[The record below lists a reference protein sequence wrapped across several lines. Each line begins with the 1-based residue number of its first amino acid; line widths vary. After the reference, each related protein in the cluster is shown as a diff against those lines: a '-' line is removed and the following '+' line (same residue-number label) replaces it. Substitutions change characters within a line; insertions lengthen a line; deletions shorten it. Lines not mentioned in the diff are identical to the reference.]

1 MLVLPSVSRFPL
13 GLGCR
18 SLVSMDV
25 AAADPTGDIERPQ
38 RADWVIVG
46 DIVTMDAERTI
57 IAGGAVAVA
66 DDVIAAVGKADD
78 IRRQFPGAPERG
90 SADSLVVPGFV
101 NAHQHLTADRLV
113 ASAIPD
119 DLPPGAAIFEWIVPV
134 HEHVTGDDDELAAT
148 LGLMEAVT
156 NGITTTIDAGT
167 VAHPDRVA
175 QAMAAVGVRGA
186 IGRWGSDADGLP
198 QSAPPDEVI
207 DAQRDLIERYPRGGL
222 VEASVMLVG
231 HDLMS
236 DDLVTAASHL
246 ARSTGRRLSFH
257 LSPTPDDAA
266 SYLER
271 TGNRPL
277 VHLDRLGVLG
287 PHVLVG
293 HAVHIDDT
301 ELDTLV
307 RTGTAVASCPWA
319 YLRLGQG
326 LTERFAHL
334 DLWRRGGRLALGCD
348 TENASDAVDG
358 LRAAALFAGLAKDTA
373 ADPTAFGAHHAF
385 ELLTIAGAEAV
396 GMADRI
402 GSLEAGKAADIVVID
417 RSGLQWQ
424 PPSPDPILQ
433 LVWAGGGRSVT
444 DVLVNGRLIVADGRC
459 TTVDAESRQSEA
471 RQAAQRLID
480 RSNIHP
486 RSHWPM
492 R

>member
-1 MLVLPSVSRFPL
+1 MS
-13 GLGCR
+13 
-18 SLVSMDV
+18 
-25 AAADPTGDIERPQ
+25 A
-38 RADWVIVG
+38 ADWVITG

-57 IAGGAVAVA
+57 ITDGAMAVA
-66 DDVIAAVGKADD
+66 DGKIATVGKAVDV
-78 IRRQFPGAPERG
+78 REQCPGAPERG
-90 SADSLVVPGFV
+90 SAGSLVVPGFV

-148 LGLMEAVT
+148 LGLMEAAA

-186 IGRWGSDADGLP
+186 VGRWGSDADGLP
-198 QSAPPDEVI
+198 QSASAPEVV
-207 DAQRDLIERYPRGGL
+207 DAQRDLIERYPPGGL
-222 VEASVMLVG
+222 VEASVTLVG

-236 DDLVTAASHL
+236 DDLVTAAADL

-257 LSPTPDDAA
+257 LSPTPDDATR
-266 SYLER
+266 YLER
-271 TGNRPL
+271 TGHRPL

-287 PHVLVG
+287 PNVLMG
-293 HAVHIDDT
+293 HAVHIDDA
-301 ELDTLV
+301 EVEVLV
-307 RTGTAVASCPWA
+307 RTGAAVASCPWA

-326 LTERFAHL
+326 MTQRFAHL
-334 DLWRRGGRLALGCD
+334 DVWRQGGRLALGCD
-348 TENASDAVDG
+348 TENAGDAVDG
-358 LRAAALFAGLAKDTA
+358 LRAAALFAGLAKDTT
-373 ADPTAFGAHHAF
+373 ADPTEFGAHHAF

-402 GSLEAGKAADIVVID
+402 GSLETSKAADVVVID
-417 RSGLQWQ
+417 RSGLEWL

-444 DVLVNGRLIVADGRC
+444 DVFVDGRLVVDGGRC
-459 TTVDAESRQSEA
+459 ATVDPDSLRTEA
-471 RQAAQRLID
+471 REAAQRLVD
-480 RSNIHP
+480 RSGIRP
-486 RSHWPM
+486 RSRWPL

>member
-1 MLVLPSVSRFPL
+1 M
-13 GLGCR
+13 
-18 SLVSMDV
+18 
-25 AAADPTGDIERPQ
+25 AT
-38 RADWVIVG
+38 ADWVITG
-46 DIVTMDAERTI
+46 DIVTMDAERSI
-57 IAGGAVAVA
+57 ITGGAVAVA
-66 DDVIAAVGKADD
+66 DGKIAAVGKADD
-78 IRRQFPGAPERG
+78 IRAQYPDAPERG

-148 LGLMEAVT
+148 LGLMEAAA

-175 QAMAAVGVRGA
+175 QAMEAVGVRGA

-198 QSAPPDEVI
+198 QSAPAPEVV
-207 DAQRDLIERYPRGGL
+207 DAQRDLIERYPPGRL
-222 VEASVMLVG
+222 VEASVTLVG

-236 DDLVTAASHL
+236 DDLVTATADL
-246 ARSTGRRLSFH
+246 ARLTRRRLSFH

-266 SYLER
+266 RYLER
-271 TGNRPL
+271 TGHRPL
-277 VHLDRLGVLG
+277 IHLDRLGVLG
-287 PHVLVG
+287 SNVLVG
-293 HAVHIDDT
+293 HAVHIDGD
-301 ELDTLV
+301 ELGALL

-326 LTERFAHL
+326 MTERFAHL
-334 DLWRRGGRLALGCD
+334 ELWRRGGRLALGCD
-348 TENASDAVDG
+348 TENAGDAVDG

-373 ADPTAFGAHHAF
+373 ADPTGFGAHHAF

-417 RSGLQWQ
+417 RSGIQWL

-444 DVLVNGRLIVADGRC
+444 DVLVDGRLVVDGGRC
-459 TTVDAESRQSEA
+459 TTVDADSLRSEA
-471 RQAAQRLID
+471 RQAAQRLVD
-480 RSNIHP
+480 RAGISP
-486 RSHWPM
+486 RSRWPL

>member
-1 MLVLPSVSRFPL
+1 M
-13 GLGCR
+13 
-18 SLVSMDV
+18 
-25 AAADPTGDIERPQ
+25 AT
-38 RADWVIVG
+38 ADWVITG

-57 IAGGAVAVA
+57 ITGGAVAVV
-66 DDVIAAVGKADD
+66 DGKIAAVGKADD
-78 IRRQFPGAPERG
+78 IRAQHPDAPERG
-90 SADSLVVPGFV
+90 STDSLVVPGFV

-134 HEHVTGDDDELAAT
+134 HEHVNGGDDELAAT
-148 LGLMEAVT
+148 LGLMEAAV

-175 QAMAAVGVRGA
+175 RAMATVGVRGA

-198 QSAPPDEVI
+198 QSAPALEVV
-207 DAQRDLIERYPRGGL
+207 DAQRDLIERYPPGGL
-222 VEASVMLVG
+222 VEASVTLVG

-236 DDLVTAASHL
+236 DDLVMAASDL
-246 ARSTGRRLSFH
+246 ARSTERRLSFH
-257 LSPTPDDAA
+257 ISPTPDDAA
-266 SYLER
+266 RYLER
-271 TGNRPL
+271 TGHPPL

-287 PHVLVG
+287 PNVLVG
-293 HAVHIDDT
+293 HAVHVNDAEVDA
-301 ELDTLV
+301 LV
-307 RTGTAVASCPWA
+307 RTGSAVASCPWA

-326 LTERFAHL
+326 MTERFSHL

-348 TENASDAVDG
+348 TENAGDAVDG

-373 ADPTAFGAHHAF
+373 ADPTEFGAHHAF

-402 GSLEAGKAADIVVID
+402 GSLEADKAADVVVID
-417 RSGLQWQ
+417 RSGIQWL

-444 DVLVNGRLIVADGRC
+444 DVLVDGRLVVADGRC
-459 TTVDAESRQSEA
+459 ATVDADSLRTEA
-471 RQAAQRLID
+471 REAAQRLID
-480 RSNIHP
+480 RSGIRP
-486 RSHWPM
+486 RSRWPL

>member
-1 MLVLPSVSRFPL
+1 M
-13 GLGCR
+13 G
-18 SLVSMDV
+18 V
-25 AAADPTGDIERPQ
+25 AT
-38 RADWVIVG
+38 ADWVITG

-57 IAGGAVAVA
+57 VADGAVAVTGNA
-66 DDVIAAVGKADD
+66 IAAVGKADD
-78 IRRQFPGAPERG
+78 IRRQFPDSPERG
-90 SADSLVVPGFV
+90 SPGSLVTPGFV

-134 HEHVTGDDDELAAT
+134 HNHVTGGDDELSAT
-148 LGLMEAVT
+148 LGLIEAAT
-156 NGITTTIDAGT
+156 NGITTVIDAGT

-198 QSAPPDEVI
+198 QSGPVDEVI
-207 DAQRDLIERYPRGGL
+207 EAQRDLLKKYPPGGL
-222 VEASVMLVG
+222 VEASVTLVG

-236 DDLVTAASHL
+236 DDLLTTAADL
-246 ARSTGRRLSFH
+246 ARTTGSRLSFH
-257 LSPTPDDAA
+257 LSPTPDDAN

-271 TGNRPL
+271 TGLRPL

-287 PHVLVG
+287 PNVLVG
-293 HAVHIDDT
+293 HAVHIDDA
-301 ELDTLV
+301 ELETLV

-334 DLWRRGGRLALGCD
+334 DLWRRGGRMALGCD
-348 TENASDAVDG
+348 TENAGDAIDG
-358 LRAAALFAGLAKDTA
+358 LRAAALFAGLAKDTS
-373 ADPTAFGAHHAF
+373 ADPTEFGAHHAF
-385 ELLTIAGAEAV
+385 EMLTIAGAEAV

-402 GSLEAGKAADIVVID
+402 GSLEAGKTADIVVID
-417 RSGLQWQ
+417 RSGIQWQ

-433 LVWAGGGRSVT
+433 LVWAGGGRSVA
-444 DVLVNGRLIVADGRC
+444 DVLIDGRLVVADGRC
-459 TTVDAESRQSEA
+459 TTVDVDLLQAEA
-471 RQAAQRLID
+471 RLAARSLIE
-480 RSNIHP
+480 RSGIQP
-486 RSHWPM
+486 RSLWPL

>member
-1 MLVLPSVSRFPL
+1 MI
-13 GLGCR
+13 
-18 SLVSMDV
+18 
-25 AAADPTGDIERPQ
+25 T
-38 RADWVIVG
+38 G
-46 DIVTMDAERTI
+46 DIVTMDAERSI
-57 IAGGAVAVA
+57 VSGGAVAVA
-66 DDVIAAVGKADD
+66 DGKIAAVGKADD
-78 IRRQFPGAPERG
+78 IRARYPGAPERG

-119 DLPPGAAIFEWIVPV
+119 DLPPGAAIFDWIVPV
-134 HEHVTGDDDELAAT
+134 HNHVTGDDDELAAT
-148 LGLMEAVT
+148 LGLMEAAA

-198 QSAPPDEVI
+198 QSASPNEVI
-207 DAQRDLIERYPRGGL
+207 DAQRDLIERYPPGGL
-222 VEASVMLVG
+222 VEASVTLVG

-236 DDLVTAASHL
+236 DDLAMGAADL
-246 ARSTGRRLSFH
+246 GRSMGRRVSFH

-266 SYLER
+266 RYLER
-271 TGNRPL
+271 TGHRPL
-277 VHLDRLGVLG
+277 VHLDNLGVLG
-287 PHVLVG
+287 PNVLVG
-293 HAVHIDDT
+293 HAVH
-301 ELDTLV
+301 LDEAEVDALV

-326 LTERFAHL
+326 VTERFVHL

-348 TENASDAVDG
+348 TENAGDAVDG
-358 LRAAALFAGLAKDTA
+358 LRAAALFAGLAKDTS
-373 ADPTAFGAHHAF
+373 ADPTEFGAHHAF

-402 GSLEAGKAADIVVID
+402 GSLEADKAADIVVID
-417 RSGLQWQ
+417 RSGIQWL

-433 LVWAGGGRSVT
+433 LVWAGGGGLVSE
-444 DVLVNGRLIVADGRC
+444 VLVDGRFVVEGGRC
-459 TTVDAESRQSEA
+459 TTVDADSLRAEA
-471 RQAAQRLID
+471 REAAQRLID
-480 RSNIHP
+480 RSGIQP
-486 RSHWPM
+486 RSRWPM

>member
-1 MLVLPSVSRFPL
+1 M
-13 GLGCR
+13 G
-18 SLVSMDV
+18 
-25 AAADPTGDIERPQ
+25 T
-38 RADWVIVG
+38 ADWVITG
-46 DIVTMDAERTI
+46 DIVTMDADRTI
-57 IAGGAVAVA
+57 ISGGAVVVA
-66 DDVIAAVGKADD
+66 DGKIAAVGKADD
-78 IRRQFPGAPERG
+78 IKRQHPGAPERG
-90 SADSLVVPGFV
+90 SADALVVPGFV

-134 HEHVTGDDDELAAT
+134 HEHVTGDDDELSAT
-148 LGLMEAVT
+148 LGLVEAAA

-175 QAMAAVGVRGA
+175 QAMDAVGVRGA
-186 IGRWGSDADGLP
+186 VARWGSDADGLP
-198 QSAPPDEVI
+198 QSGPVNEVI
-207 DAQRDLIERYPRGGL
+207 DAQRDLIEQYPPGGL
-222 VEASVMLVG
+222 VEASVTLVG

-236 DDLVTAASHL
+236 DNLVMAAADL

-271 TGNRPL
+271 TGKRPL

-287 PHVLVG
+287 PNVLVG
-293 HAVHIDDT
+293 HAVHIDDA
-301 ELDTLV
+301 EVETLV

-334 DLWRRGGRLALGCD
+334 ELWRRGGRLALGCD
-348 TENASDAVDG
+348 TENAGDAVDG
-358 LRAAALFAGLAKDTA
+358 LRVAALFAGLAKDTA
-373 ADPTAFGAHHAF
+373 ADPTIFGAHHAF

-396 GMADRI
+396 GLADRI

-417 RSGLQWQ
+417 RSGIQWQ

-444 DVLVNGRLIVADGRC
+444 DVLVDGRLVIADGQC
-459 TTVDAESRQSEA
+459 TTVDADSLQSEA
-471 RQAAQRLID
+471 RQAAQSLIE
-480 RSNIHP
+480 RSGIRP

>member
-1 MLVLPSVSRFPL
+1 
-13 GLGCR
+13 
-18 SLVSMDV
+18 
-25 AAADPTGDIERPQ
+25 
-38 RADWVIVG
+38 VITG
-46 DIVTMDAERTI
+46 DIVTMNAERAI
-57 IAGGAVAVA
+57 ISDGAVAVA
-66 DDVIAAVGKADD
+66 DGEIAAVGKADD
-78 IRRQFPGAPERG
+78 IRAQYPGAPKRG
-90 SADSLVVPGFV
+90 SARSLVVPGFV

-119 DLPPGAAIFEWIVPV
+119 DLPPGEAIFEWIVPV
-134 HEHVTGDDDELAAT
+134 HEHVTGDDDEMAAT
-148 LGLMEAVT
+148 LGLVEAVA

-198 QSAPPDEVI
+198 QSAPPNEVV
-207 DAQRDLIERYPRGGL
+207 DAHRELIERYPPGGL
-222 VEASVMLVG
+222 VEASVTLVG

-236 DDLVTAASHL
+236 DELVGAAADL

-257 LSPTPDDAA
+257 LSPTPSDPA

-271 TGNRPL
+271 TGQRPL
-277 VHLDRLGVLG
+277 VHLDSLGVLG
-287 PHVLVG
+287 PNVLVG
-293 HAVHIDDT
+293 HAVHIDDA
-301 ELDTLV
+301 EVATLV

-334 DLWRRGGRLALGCD
+334 ELWRQGGRLALGCD
-348 TENASDAVDG
+348 TENAGDAVDG
-358 LRAAALFAGLAKDTA
+358 LRAAALFAGLAKDTSG
-373 ADPTAFGAHHAF
+373 DPTEFGAHQAF

-396 GMADRI
+396 GMDDRI

-417 RSGLQWQ
+417 RSGIQWQ
-424 PPSPDPILQ
+424 PPSADPILQ

-444 DVLVNGRLIVADGRC
+444 DVLVDGRLVVEGGRC
-459 TTVDAESRQSEA
+459 TTVDAESLSSEA
-471 RQAAQRLID
+471 RHAAKALIH
-480 RSNIHP
+480 RSGISP
-486 RSHWPM
+486 RSRWPM

>member
-1 MLVLPSVSRFPL
+1 
-13 GLGCR
+13 
-18 SLVSMDV
+18 
-25 AAADPTGDIERPQ
+25 
-38 RADWVIVG
+38 
-46 DIVTMDAERTI
+46 MDAERAI
-57 IAGGAVAVA
+57 ISGGAVAVA
-66 DDVIAAVGKADD
+66 DGKIAAVGKADD
-78 IRRQFPGAPERG
+78 IRARYPDAPERG

-134 HEHVTGDDDELAAT
+134 HEHVTGDDDELSAT
-148 LGLMEAVT
+148 LGLVEAAA
-156 NGITTTIDAGT
+156 NGITATIDAGT

-175 QAMAAVGVRGA
+175 HAMATVGVRGA
-186 IGRWGSDADGLP
+186 VARWGSDADGLP
-198 QSAPPDEVI
+198 QSGPVNEVI
-207 DAQRDLIERYPRGGL
+207 DAQRDLIERYPPGGL
-222 VEASVMLVG
+222 VEASVTLVG

-236 DDLVTAASHL
+236 DDLVTAAADL

-257 LSPTPDDAA
+257 LSPTPDDSA

-271 TGNRPL
+271 TGHRPL
-277 VHLDRLGVLG
+277 VHMDHLGVLG
-287 PHVLVG
+287 PNVLVG
-293 HAVHIDDT
+293 HAVHIDDA
-301 ELDTLV
+301 EVETLV

-334 DLWRRGGRLALGCD
+334 ELWRRGGRLALGCD
-348 TENASDAVDG
+348 TENAGDAIDG
-358 LRAAALFAGLAKDTA
+358 LRAAVLFAGLAKDTA
-373 ADPTAFGAHHAF
+373 ADPTEFGAHHAF
-385 ELLTIAGAEAV
+385 ELLTIAGAQAV
-396 GMADRI
+396 GMDDRI

-417 RSGLQWQ
+417 RSGIQWQ

-444 DVLVNGRLIVADGRC
+444 DVLVDGQLVVEDGRC
-459 TTVDAESRQSEA
+459 TTVDTYSLRTEA

-480 RSNIHP
+480 RSGIRP
-486 RSHWPM
+486 RSRWPL

>member
-1 MLVLPSVSRFPL
+1 
-13 GLGCR
+13 
-18 SLVSMDV
+18 MDV
-25 AAADPTGDIERPQ
+25 PA
-38 RADWVIVG
+38 ADWVITG
-46 DIVTMDAERTI
+46 DIVTMDTERTI
-57 IAGGAVAVA
+57 VMGGAVAVTGG
-66 DDVIAAVGKADD
+66 VIAAVGKAGD
-78 IRRQFPGAPERG
+78 IRGRYPDAPKRG
-90 SADSLVVPGFV
+90 SADSLVTPGFV

-134 HEHVTGDDDELAAT
+134 HEHVTSGDDELAAT

-198 QSAPPDEVI
+198 QSAPADKVI
-207 DAQRDLIERYPRGGL
+207 DAQRDLLERYPPGGL
-222 VEASVMLVG
+222 VEASVTLVG

-236 DDLVTAASHL
+236 DELVAAAADL

-257 LSPTPDDAA
+257 LSPTPDDADR
-266 SYLER
+266 YLER
-271 TGNRPL
+271 TGHRPL
-277 VHLDRLGVLG
+277 VHLDHLGVLG
-287 PHVLVG
+287 SHVLVG
-293 HAVHIDDT
+293 HAVHIDDAET
-301 ELDTLV
+301 DALV

-326 LTERFAHL
+326 LTEQFAHL

-348 TENASDAVDG
+348 TENAGDAIDG
-358 LRAAALFAGLAKDTA
+358 LRAAALFAGLAKDTS
-373 ADPTAFGAHHAF
+373 ADPTEFGAHHAF
-385 ELLTIAGAEAV
+385 ELLTIAGATAV
-396 GMADRI
+396 GMANRI

-417 RSGLQWQ
+417 RSGIQWQ

-444 DVLVNGRLIVADGRC
+444 DVLVDGRLVVDNGRC
-459 TTVDAESRQSEA
+459 TTVDADSLQSEA
-471 RQAAQRLID
+471 RQAARSLIE
-480 RSNIHP
+480 RSGIRP
-486 RSHWPM
+486 RSRWPM

>member
-1 MLVLPSVSRFPL
+1 MS
-13 GLGCR
+13 
-18 SLVSMDV
+18 
-25 AAADPTGDIERPQ
+25 T
-38 RADWVIVG
+38 ADWVITG
-46 DIVTMDAERTI
+46 DIVTMDAERAI
-57 IAGGAVAVA
+57 VSGGAVAVT
-66 DDVIAAVGKADD
+66 DGKIAAVGKADD
-78 IRRQFPGAPERG
+78 IRARYPGAPERG
-90 SADSLVVPGFV
+90 SADALVVPGFV

-134 HEHVTGDDDELAAT
+134 HEHVTGDDDELSAT
-148 LGLMEAVT
+148 LGLVEAAA

-175 QAMAAVGVRGA
+175 QAMDAVGVRGA
-186 IGRWGSDADGLP
+186 VARWGSDADGLP
-198 QSAPPDEVI
+198 QSGAVNEVI
-207 DAQRDLIERYPRGGL
+207 DAQRDLIERYPPGGL
-222 VEASVMLVG
+222 VEASVTLVG

-236 DDLVTAASHL
+236 DDLVVAAAEL

-257 LSPTPDDAA
+257 LSPTPNDAT

-271 TGNRPL
+271 TGHRPL
-277 VHLDRLGVLG
+277 VHMDHLGVLG
-287 PHVLVG
+287 PNVLVG
-293 HAVHIDDT
+293 HAVHVDDA
-301 ELDTLV
+301 EVETLV

-334 DLWRRGGRLALGCD
+334 ELWRQGGRLALGCD
-348 TENASDAVDG
+348 TENASDAIDG

-373 ADPTAFGAHHAF
+373 ADPTEFGAHHAF

-396 GMADRI
+396 GMADQI

-417 RSGLQWQ
+417 RSGIQWQ

-444 DVLVNGRLIVADGRC
+444 DVFVAGQLVIADGRC
-459 TTVDAESRQSEA
+459 TTVDTGSLRIEA
-471 RQAAQRLID
+471 RQAARSLIE
-480 RSNIHP
+480 RSGIHP
-486 RSHWPM
+486 RSRWPM

>member
-1 MLVLPSVSRFPL
+1 MS
-13 GLGCR
+13 
-18 SLVSMDV
+18 
-25 AAADPTGDIERPQ
+25 A
-38 RADWVIVG
+38 ADWVITG
-46 DIVTMDAERTI
+46 DIVTMDAERAI
-57 IAGGAVAVA
+57 ITGGAVAVA
-66 DDVIAAVGKADD
+66 DGKIAAVGKADD
-78 IRRQFPGAPERG
+78 IRARYPDTPERG

-119 DLPPGAAIFEWIVPV
+119 DLPPGAAIFEWVVPV

-148 LGLMEAVT
+148 LGLIEAAA
-156 NGITTTIDAGT
+156 NGTTTTIDAGT

-186 IGRWGSDADGLP
+186 IGRWGSDAGGLP
-198 QSAPPDEVI
+198 QSASAREVI
-207 DAQRDLIERYPRGGL
+207 DAQRDLIERYPPGGL
-222 VEASVMLVG
+222 VEASVTLVG
-231 HDLMS
+231 HNLMS
-236 DDLVTAASHL
+236 DDLAVAAADL

-266 SYLER
+266 RYLER
-271 TGNRPL
+271 TGHRPL

-287 PHVLVG
+287 STVLVG
-293 HAVHIDDT
+293 HAVHIDDD
-301 ELDTLV
+301 ELEALV

-326 LTERFAHL
+326 VTERFAHL
-334 DLWRRGGRLALGCD
+334 DMWRRGGRLALGCD
-348 TENASDAVDG
+348 TENAGDAVDG

-373 ADPTAFGAHHAF
+373 ADPTEFGAHHAF

-402 GSLEAGKAADIVVID
+402 GSLEPGKAADIVVID
-417 RSGLQWQ
+417 RTAPQWQ

-433 LVWAGGGRSVT
+433 LVWAGSGRSVT
-444 DVLVNGRLIVADGRC
+444 EVLVDGRLVIADGHC
-459 TTVDAESRQSEA
+459 ATVDTDSLRTEA
-471 RQAAQRLID
+471 RQAAQRLIG
-480 RSNIHP
+480 RSGIGP
-486 RSHWPM
+486 RSRWPL

>member
-1 MLVLPSVSRFPL
+1 MS
-13 GLGCR
+13 
-18 SLVSMDV
+18 
-25 AAADPTGDIERPQ
+25 A
-38 RADWVIVG
+38 ADWVITG
-46 DIVTMDAERTI
+46 DIVTMDADRAI
-57 IAGGAVAVA
+57 ISGGAVAVA
-66 DDVIAAVGKADD
+66 DGKIAAVGKADD
-78 IRRQFPGAPERG
+78 IRAQYPGAPERG

-119 DLPPGAAIFEWIVPV
+119 NLPPGAAIFEWIVPV
-134 HEHVTGDDDELAAT
+134 HEHVTGDDDELSAT
-148 LGLMEAVT
+148 LGLVEAAA
-156 NGITTTIDAGT
+156 NGITTTVDAGT

-186 IGRWGSDADGLP
+186 VARWGSDADGLP
-198 QSAPPDEVI
+198 QSGPVDEVI
-207 DAQRDLIERYPRGGL
+207 DAQRELIERYPPGGL
-222 VEASVMLVG
+222 VEASVTLVG

-236 DDLVTAASHL
+236 DDLMVAAADL

-257 LSPTPDDAA
+257 LSPTPDDPA

-271 TGNRPL
+271 TGQRPL

-287 PHVLVG
+287 SNVLVG
-293 HAVHIDDT
+293 HAVHIDDA
-301 ELDTLV
+301 EVETLV

-326 LTERFAHL
+326 LTQRFAHL
-334 DLWRRGGRLALGCD
+334 ELWRRGGRLALGCD
-348 TENASDAVDG
+348 TENAGDAIDG

-373 ADPTAFGAHHAF
+373 ADPTEFGAHHAF

-396 GMADRI
+396 GMADQI

-417 RSGLQWQ
+417 RSGIQWQ

-444 DVLVNGRLIVADGRC
+444 DVLVAGRLVIADGRC
-459 TTVDAESRQSEA
+459 TTVDTESLRTEA
-471 RQAAQRLID
+471 RQAAQYLIE
-480 RSNIHP
+480 RSGIRP
-486 RSHWPM
+486 RSRWPM

>member
-1 MLVLPSVSRFPL
+1 M
-13 GLGCR
+13 
-18 SLVSMDV
+18 
-25 AAADPTGDIERPQ
+25 AT
-38 RADWVIVG
+38 ADWVITG

-57 IAGGAVAVA
+57 VAGGAVAVTGNT
-66 DDVIAAVGKADD
+66 IAAVGKADD
-78 IRRQFPGAPERG
+78 IRQQFPDSPERG
-90 SADSLVVPGFV
+90 SPGSLVTPGFV

-148 LGLMEAVT
+148 LGLIEAVT

-198 QSAPPDEVI
+198 QSGPVDEVI
-207 DAQRDLIERYPRGGL
+207 DAQRDLLERYPPGGL
-222 VEASVMLVG
+222 VDASVTLVG

-236 DDLVTAASHL
+236 DDLVVAAADL
-246 ARSTGRRLSFH
+246 ARPTGRRLSFH
-257 LSPTPDDAA
+257 LSPTPNDAA

-271 TGNRPL
+271 TGHRPL

-287 PHVLVG
+287 PNVLVG
-293 HAVHIDDT
+293 HAVHIDDA
-301 ELDTLV
+301 ELEALV
-307 RTGTAVASCPWA
+307 ATGTAVASCPWA

-334 DLWRRGGRLALGCD
+334 DLWRRDGRLALGCD
-348 TENASDAVDG
+348 TENAGDAIDG
-358 LRAAALFAGLAKDTA
+358 LRAAALFAGLAKDTS

-417 RSGLQWQ
+417 RSGIQWQ

-433 LVWAGGGRSVT
+433 LVWASGGRSVT
-444 DVLVNGRLIVADGRC
+444 DVLVDGHLVVADGRC
-459 TTVDAESRQSEA
+459 TTVDVDSRQAEA
-471 RQAAQRLID
+471 RLAARSLIE
-480 RSNIHP
+480 RSGIQP
-486 RSHWPM
+486 RSLWPL

>member
-1 MLVLPSVSRFPL
+1 MS
-13 GLGCR
+13 
-18 SLVSMDV
+18 
-25 AAADPTGDIERPQ
+25 A
-38 RADWVIVG
+38 ADWVITG

-57 IAGGAVAVA
+57 ISRGALAVA
-66 DDVIAAVGKADD
+66 DGKIAAVGKAQD
-78 IRRQFPGAPERG
+78 IRARYPDTPERG

-119 DLPPGAAIFEWIVPV
+119 ELPPGAAIFEWIVPV

-148 LGLMEAVT
+148 LGLMEAAA

-175 QAMAAVGVRGA
+175 QAMSAVGVRGA

-198 QSAPPDEVI
+198 QSASPNEVI
-207 DAQRDLIERYPRGGL
+207 DAQHDLIERYPPGEL
-222 VEASVMLVG
+222 VESSVTLVG

-236 DDLVTAASHL
+236 DDLVVAAADL

-266 SYLER
+266 RYLER
-271 TGNRPL
+271 TGHRPL
-277 VHLDRLGVLG
+277 VHLDRLEVLG
-287 PHVLVG
+287 PSVLVG
-293 HAVHIDDT
+293 HAVHIDDI
-301 ELDTLV
+301 EMEALV

-326 LTERFAHL
+326 MTESFAHL

-348 TENASDAVDG
+348 TENAGDAIDG
-358 LRAAALFAGLAKDTA
+358 LRAAALFAGLAKDTS
-373 ADPTAFGAHHAF
+373 ADPTEFSAHHAF

-417 RSGLQWQ
+417 RSGIQWL

-444 DVLVNGRLIVADGRC
+444 DVIVDGRLVVADGQC
-459 TTVDAESRQSEA
+459 ITVDSESLRVEA
-471 RQAAQRLID
+471 RRAAQQLIG
-480 RSNIHP
+480 RSGIRP
-486 RSHWPM
+486 RSRWPM

>member
-1 MLVLPSVSRFPL
+1 MS
-13 GLGCR
+13 
-18 SLVSMDV
+18 
-25 AAADPTGDIERPQ
+25 T
-38 RADWVIVG
+38 ADWVITG
-46 DIVTMDAERTI
+46 DIVTMDAERAI
-57 IAGGAVAVA
+57 VSGGAVAVA
-66 DDVIAAVGKADD
+66 DGKIAAVGKADD
-78 IRRQFPGAPERG
+78 IRARYPDAPERG

-134 HEHVTGDDDELAAT
+134 HEHVTGDDDELSAT
-148 LGLMEAVT
+148 LGLVEAAA

-175 QAMAAVGVRGA
+175 QAMDAVGVRGA
-186 IGRWGSDADGLP
+186 VARWGSDADGLP
-198 QSAPPDEVI
+198 QSGPVNEVI
-207 DAQRDLIERYPRGGL
+207 DAQRNLIERYPPGGL
-222 VEASVMLVG
+222 VEASVTLVG

-236 DDLVTAASHL
+236 DDLVVASADL
-246 ARSTGRRLSFH
+246 ARATGRRLSFH
-257 LSPTPDDAA
+257 ISPTPDDSA

-271 TGNRPL
+271 TGMRPL
-277 VHLDRLGVLG
+277 LHLDRLGVLG
-287 PHVLVG
+287 PNVLVG
-293 HAVHIDDT
+293 HAVHVDDA
-301 ELDTLV
+301 EVETLV

-334 DLWRRGGRLALGCD
+334 ELWRQGGRLALGCD
-348 TENASDAVDG
+348 TENAGDAIDG

-373 ADPTAFGAHHAF
+373 ANPTEFGAHHAF

-396 GMADRI
+396 GMADQI

-417 RSGLQWQ
+417 RSGIQWQ

-444 DVLVNGRLIVADGRC
+444 DVFVAGQLVIADGRC
-459 TTVDAESRQSEA
+459 TTVDADSLRSEA
-471 RQAAQRLID
+471 RQAAQSLIE
-480 RSNIHP
+480 RSGIHP
-486 RSHWPM
+486 RSRWPM

>member
-1 MLVLPSVSRFPL
+1 MS
-13 GLGCR
+13 
-18 SLVSMDV
+18 
-25 AAADPTGDIERPQ
+25 A
-38 RADWVIVG
+38 ADWVITG

-57 IAGGAVAVA
+57 VSGGAVAVA
-66 DDVIAAVGKADD
+66 DGKIAAVGKADD
-78 IRRQFPGAPERG
+78 IKAQYPDAPERG

-148 LGLMEAVT
+148 LGLIEAAS

-175 QAMAAVGVRGA
+175 QALAKVGVRGA
-186 IGRWGSDADGLP
+186 VGRWGSDADGLP
-198 QSAPPDEVI
+198 QSAPPGEVV
-207 DAQRDLIERYPRGGL
+207 DAQRDLIERYPSGGL
-222 VEASVMLVG
+222 VEASVALVG

-236 DDLVTAASHL
+236 DDLVMAAADL
-246 ARSTGRRLSFH
+246 ARSTGTRLSFH

-266 SYLER
+266 RYLER
-271 TGNRPL
+271 TGHRPL
-277 VHLDRLGVLG
+277 VHLGSLGVLG
-287 PHVLVG
+287 PNVLVG
-293 HAVHIDDT
+293 HAVHVDDV
-301 ELDTLV
+301 EVETLA

-326 LTERFAHL
+326 LTQRFAHL
-334 DLWRRGGRLALGCD
+334 DLWRQGGRLALGCD
-348 TENASDAVDG
+348 TENASDAIDG

-373 ADPTAFGAHHAF
+373 ADPTEFGAHHAF

-396 GMADRI
+396 GMDDRI
-402 GSLEAGKAADIVVID
+402 GSLEVGKAADIVVID
-417 RSGLQWQ
+417 RSGIQWL

-444 DVLVNGRLIVADGRC
+444 DVLVDGQLVVDGGSC
-459 TTVDAESRQSEA
+459 TAVDADSLRAEA
-471 RQAAQRLID
+471 REAAQRLIN
-480 RSNIHP
+480 RSGIRP
-486 RSHWPM
+486 RSRWPL

>member
-1 MLVLPSVSRFPL
+1 
-13 GLGCR
+13 
-18 SLVSMDV
+18 
-25 AAADPTGDIERPQ
+25 
-38 RADWVIVG
+38 
-46 DIVTMDAERTI
+46 MDAERAI
-57 IAGGAVAVA
+57 ISGGAVAVA
-66 DDVIAAVGKADD
+66 EGKIAAVGKADH
-78 IRRQFPGAPERG
+78 IRARYPGAPERG
-90 SADSLVVPGFV
+90 SADALVVPGFV

-134 HEHVTGDDDELAAT
+134 HEHVTGDDDELSAT
-148 LGLMEAVT
+148 LGLVEAAA

-175 QAMAAVGVRGA
+175 QAMDAVGVRGA
-186 IGRWGSDADGLP
+186 VARWGSDADGLP
-198 QSAPPDEVI
+198 QSGPVNEVI
-207 DAQRDLIERYPRGGL
+207 DAQRDLIERYPSGGL
-222 VEASVMLVG
+222 VEATVALVG

-236 DDLVTAASHL
+236 DDLVMAAADL

-257 LSPTPDDAA
+257 LSPTPNDAA

-271 TGNRPL
+271 TGQRPL

-287 PHVLVG
+287 PNVLVG
-293 HAVHIDDT
+293 HAVHIDDA
-301 ELDTLV
+301 EAETLV

-334 DLWRRGGRLALGCD
+334 ELWRRGGRLALGCD
-348 TENASDAVDG
+348 TENAGDAIDG

-373 ADPTAFGAHHAF
+373 ADPTEFGAHHAF

-417 RSGLQWQ
+417 RSGIQWQ

-444 DVLVNGRLIVADGRC
+444 DVLVDGCLVIADGQC
-459 TTVDAESRQSEA
+459 ITVDTDSLSTEA
-471 RQAAQRLID
+471 RQAARSLIE
-480 RSNIHP
+480 RSGIRP
-486 RSHWPM
+486 RSRWPM

>member
-1 MLVLPSVSRFPL
+1 M
-13 GLGCR
+13 
-18 SLVSMDV
+18 
-25 AAADPTGDIERPQ
+25 AA
-38 RADWVIVG
+38 ADWVITG

-57 IAGGAVAVA
+57 ITGGAVAVS
-66 DDVIAAVGKADD
+66 DGNIAAVGKADD
-78 IRRQFPGAPERG
+78 LRARYPDAPERG
-90 SADSLVVPGFV
+90 SAESLVVPGFV

-148 LGLMEAVT
+148 LGLMEAAA

-175 QAMAAVGVRGA
+175 QAMAKVGVRGA
-186 IGRWGSDADGLP
+186 IGRWGSDANGLP
-198 QSAPPDEVI
+198 QSAPAPQVI
-207 DAQRDLIERYPRGGL
+207 DAQRDLIERYPPGGL
-222 VEASVMLVG
+222 VEASVTLVG

-236 DDLVTAASHL
+236 DDLVVGAADL

-266 SYLER
+266 RYLER
-271 TGNRPL
+271 TGHRPL

-287 PHVLVG
+287 PNVLVG
-293 HAVHIDDT
+293 HAVHIDDA
-301 ELDTLV
+301 ELEALV

-326 LTERFAHL
+326 MTERFAHL
-334 DLWRRGGRLALGCD
+334 EMWRRGGRLTLGCD
-348 TENASDAVDG
+348 TENAGDAIDG

-373 ADPTAFGAHHAF
+373 ADPTEFGAHHAF

-402 GSLEAGKAADIVVID
+402 GSLEEGKAADIVVID
-417 RSGLQWQ
+417 RSGIQWQ

-433 LVWAGGGRSVT
+433 LVWAGGGRSAT
-444 DVLVNGRLIVADGRC
+444 DVLVDGRLVVEGGRC
-459 TTVDAESRQSEA
+459 TTVDVDSLRAEA

-480 RSNIHP
+480 RAGIRP
-486 RSHWPM
+486 RSRWPL

>member
-1 MLVLPSVSRFPL
+1 MS
-13 GLGCR
+13 
-18 SLVSMDV
+18 
-25 AAADPTGDIERPQ
+25 T
-38 RADWVIVG
+38 ADWVITG
-46 DIVTMDAERTI
+46 DIVTMDAERAI
-57 IAGGAVAVA
+57 ISGGAVAVA
-66 DDVIAAVGKADD
+66 DGKIAAVGKSDD
-78 IRRQFPGAPERG
+78 IRARYPGAPERG

-134 HEHVTGDDDELAAT
+134 HEHVTGDDDELSAT
-148 LGLMEAVT
+148 LGLVEAAA

-175 QAMAAVGVRGA
+175 QAMDAVGVRGA
-186 IGRWGSDADGLP
+186 VARWGSDADGLP
-198 QSAPPDEVI
+198 QSGPVNEVI
-207 DAQRDLIERYPRGGL
+207 DAQRDLIERYPPGGL
-222 VEASVMLVG
+222 VEASVTLVG

-236 DDLVTAASHL
+236 DDLVVAAAEL

-257 LSPTPDDAA
+257 LSPTPNDAT

-271 TGNRPL
+271 TGHRPL

-287 PHVLVG
+287 PNVLVG
-293 HAVHIDDT
+293 HAVHVDDA
-301 ELDTLV
+301 EVETLV

-334 DLWRRGGRLALGCD
+334 ELWRQGGRLALGCD
-348 TENASDAVDG
+348 TENAGDAIDG

-373 ADPTAFGAHHAF
+373 ADPTVFGAHHAF

-396 GMADRI
+396 GMADQI

-417 RSGLQWQ
+417 RSGIQWQ

-444 DVLVNGRLIVADGRC
+444 DVLVDGRLVIADGQC
-459 TTVDAESRQSEA
+459 TTVDTGSLRTEA
-471 RQAAQRLID
+471 RQAAQSLIE
-480 RSNIHP
+480 RSGIHP
-486 RSHWPM
+486 SSRWPM

>member
-1 MLVLPSVSRFPL
+1 MS
-13 GLGCR
+13 
-18 SLVSMDV
+18 
-25 AAADPTGDIERPQ
+25 A
-38 RADWVIVG
+38 ADWVITG

-57 IAGGAVAVA
+57 VAGGAIAVTGG
-66 DDVIAAVGKADD
+66 VIAAVGKADD
-78 IRRQFPGAPERG
+78 IRRQYPNSLERG
-90 SADSLVVPGFV
+90 SPGSLVTPGFV

-134 HEHVTGDDDELAAT
+134 HEHVTGDDDELSAT
-148 LGLMEAVT
+148 LGLIEAAA

-186 IGRWGSDADGLP
+186 IGRWGSDAEDLP
-198 QSAPPDEVI
+198 QSGPVDEVI
-207 DAQRDLIERYPRGGL
+207 DAQRDLIERYPPGGL
-222 VEASVMLVG
+222 VEASVTLVG

-236 DDLVTAASHL
+236 DSLVMAAADL
-246 ARSTGRRLSFH
+246 ARSAGRRLSFH
-257 LSPTPDDAA
+257 LSPTPNDAA

-271 TGNRPL
+271 TGRRPL
-277 VHLDRLGVLG
+277 VHLNRLGVLG
-287 PHVLVG
+287 PNTLVG
-293 HAVHIDDT
+293 HAVHIDDA
-301 ELDTLV
+301 ELEALV
-307 RTGTAVASCPWA
+307 ATNTAVASCPWA

-348 TENASDAVDG
+348 TENAGDAIDG

-373 ADPTAFGAHHAF
+373 ADPTEFGAHHAF

-402 GSLEAGKAADIVVID
+402 GSLEAGKAADIVVFD
-417 RSGLQWQ
+417 RSGIQWQ
-424 PPSPDPILQ
+424 PPSPDPVLQ

-444 DVLVNGRLIVADGRC
+444 DVFVDGQLVVADGRC
-459 TTVDAESRQSEA
+459 TTVDVNSLQAEA
-471 RQAAQRLID
+471 RQAARSLID
-480 RSNIHP
+480 RSGIQP
-486 RSHWPM
+486 RSRWPL

>member
-1 MLVLPSVSRFPL
+1 MA
-13 GLGCR
+13 
-18 SLVSMDV
+18 D
-25 AAADPTGDIERPQ
+25 AAGAPAS
-38 RADWVIVG
+38 RADWVITG
-46 DIVTMDAERTI
+46 DIVTMDTERAI
-57 IAGGAVAVA
+57 ISGGAVAVV
-66 DDVIAAVGKADD
+66 DGKIAAVGKADD
-78 IRRQFPGAPERG
+78 IRRQHRGAPERG

-119 DLPPGAAIFEWIVPV
+119 YLPPGAAIFEWIVPV
-134 HEHVTGDDDELAAT
+134 HEHVSGDDDELSAT
-148 LGLMEAVT
+148 LGLVEAAA

-175 QAMAAVGVRGA
+175 HAMAAVGVRGA
-186 IGRWGSDADGLP
+186 VARWGSDADGLP
-198 QSAPPDEVI
+198 QSGPANEVI
-207 DAQRDLIERYPRGGL
+207 DAQRDLIERYPPGGL
-222 VEASVMLVG
+222 VEASVALVG

-236 DDLVTAASHL
+236 DDLVMAAADL
-246 ARSTGRRLSFH
+246 ARSSGRRLSFH
-257 LSPTPDDAA
+257 LSPTPNDAA
-266 SYLER
+266 SYLDR
-271 TGNRPL
+271 TGQRPL
-277 VHLDRLGVLG
+277 VHMDRLGALG
-287 PHVLVG
+287 PNVLVG

-301 ELDTLV
+301 EVETLV

-334 DLWRRGGRLALGCD
+334 KLWRQGGRLALGCD
-348 TENASDAVDG
+348 TENASDAIDS

-373 ADPTAFGAHHAF
+373 ADPTEFGAHHAF

-396 GMADRI
+396 GMDDRI

-417 RSGLQWQ
+417 RSGIQWQ

-433 LVWAGGGRSVT
+433 LVWAGGGRSVN
-444 DVLVNGRLIVADGRC
+444 DVLVDGRLVIADGQC
-459 TTVDAESRQSEA
+459 TTVDTDSLQSEA
-471 RQAAQRLID
+471 RQAARSLIQRSGI
-480 RSNIHP
+480 RP

>member
-1 MLVLPSVSRFPL
+1 MAVP
-13 GLGCR
+13 
-18 SLVSMDV
+18 
-25 AAADPTGDIERPQ
+25 A
-38 RADWVIVG
+38 ADWVITG

-57 IAGGAVAVA
+57 ITGGAVAVNGGA
-66 DDVIAAVGKADD
+66 IAAVGKAED
-78 IRRQFPGAPERG
+78 IRGQFPGAPERG
-90 SADSLVVPGFV
+90 SAGSLVVPGFV

-134 HEHVTGDDDELAAT
+134 HEHVTGDDDELSAT
-148 LGLMEAVT
+148 LGLIEAVS

-175 QAMAAVGVRGA
+175 RAMAAVGVRGA

-198 QSAPPDEVI
+198 QSGPVTDVI
-207 DAQRDLIERYPRGGL
+207 DAQRDLLERYPPGGL
-222 VEASVMLVG
+222 VEASVTLVG

-236 DDLVTAASHL
+236 DELVVAAVDL

-257 LSPTPDDAA
+257 LSPTPTDAT

-271 TGNRPL
+271 TGHRPL

-293 HAVHIDDT
+293 HAVHIDDS
-301 ELDTLV
+301 ELETLTS
-307 RTGTAVASCPWA
+307 TGAAVASCPWA

-326 LTERFAHL
+326 LTDRFAHL
-334 DLWRRGGRLALGCD
+334 ELWRRGGRLALGCD
-348 TENASDAVDG
+348 TENAGDAVDG

-373 ADPTAFGAHHAF
+373 ADPTGFGAHQAF

-417 RSGLQWQ
+417 RSGIQWQ

-444 DVLVNGRLIVADGRC
+444 DVFVDGHLVVADGRC
-459 TTVDAESRQSEA
+459 TTVDADSLRAEA
-471 RQAAQRLID
+471 RQAARSLIE
-480 RSNIHP
+480 RSGIRP
-486 RSHWPM
+486 RSRWPL

>member
-1 MLVLPSVSRFPL
+1 MS
-13 GLGCR
+13 
-18 SLVSMDV
+18 
-25 AAADPTGDIERPQ
+25 A
-38 RADWVIVG
+38 ADWVITG
-46 DIVTMDAERTI
+46 DIVTVDAERTI
-57 IAGGAVAVA
+57 VSGGAVAVA
-66 DDVIAAVGKADD
+66 DGKIAAVGKADD
-78 IRRQFPGAPERG
+78 IRAQYPDAPERG

-119 DLPPGAAIFEWIVPV
+119 DLPPGAAIFDWIVPV

-148 LGLMEAVT
+148 LGLMEAAA

-167 VAHPDRVA
+167 VAHPNRVA
-175 QAMAAVGVRGA
+175 QAMDAVGVRGA
-186 IGRWGSDADGLP
+186 VARWGSDADGLP
-198 QSAPPDEVI
+198 QSGPVNEVI
-207 DAQRDLIERYPRGGL
+207 DAQRDLIERYPPGGL
-222 VEASVMLVG
+222 VESSVTLVG

-236 DDLVTAASHL
+236 DDLVMGAADL
-246 ARSTGRRLSFH
+246 ARSTGTRLSFH

-266 SYLER
+266 RYLER
-271 TGNRPL
+271 TGHRPL
-277 VHLDRLGVLG
+277 VHLGSLGVLG
-287 PHVLVG
+287 PNVLVG
-293 HAVHIDDT
+293 HAVHVDDA
-301 ELDTLV
+301 ELDALV

-326 LTERFAHL
+326 LTQRFAHL
-334 DLWRRGGRLALGCD
+334 DLWRQGGRLALGCD
-348 TENASDAVDG
+348 TENASDAIDG

-373 ADPTAFGAHHAF
+373 ADPTEFGAHHAF

-417 RSGLQWQ
+417 RTGIQWQ

-444 DVLVNGRLIVADGRC
+444 DVLVEGRLVVADGRC
-459 TTVDAESRQSEA
+459 TTVDAESLRAEA
-471 RQAAQRLID
+471 REAAQRLIN
-480 RSNIHP
+480 RSGIRP
-486 RSHWPM
+486 RSRWPM